1 MKHLNAPFLPTR
13 SPKHPDNAHSNQGNG
28 RGIGSQRALNSRRPG
43 TGGSCLD
50 PLNPQATSGD
60 LVTPE
65 LPSLTGPLISQSDSP
80 SPICCSRSFQV
91 LWNMPVAQPGG
102 RRGRSSMR
110 EPGLQSKNTP
120 VCKLRAEQRKPVER
134 TKAGCRVHAACCRQ
148 DGGGGLRLLL
158 RVQPQG
164 WSKKPQ

>member
-1 MKHLNAPFLPTR
+1 MPTQI
-13 SPKHPDNAHSNQGNG
+13 KA
-28 RGIGSQRALNSRRPG
+28 RGEALGLQRALNSRRPG

-65 LPSLTGPLISQSDSP
+65 SPSLTGPLISQSDSP

-91 LWNMPVAQPGG
+91 LWTTPVAQPRG

-110 EPGLQSKNTP
+110 EPGLQSKSTP
-120 VCKLRAEQRKPVER
+120 VCKLRAELRKPVER
-134 TKAGCRVHAACCRQ
+134 TQAGCRVHAACCRQ

-158 RVQPQG
+158 LRVQPQG